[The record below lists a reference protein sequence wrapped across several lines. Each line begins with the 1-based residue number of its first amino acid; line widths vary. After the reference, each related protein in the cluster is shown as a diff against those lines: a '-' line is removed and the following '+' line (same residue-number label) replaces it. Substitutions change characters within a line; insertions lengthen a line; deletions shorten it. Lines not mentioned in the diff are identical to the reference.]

1 MADHSTVMGIVI
13 VKEGEIV
20 YEFYPRQEFYQKPI
34 YWSVTKVLFFILAGI
49 LEDGVQVDASLTIS
63 DYIQGL

>member
-13 VKEGEIV
+13 VKDGEIV
-20 YEFYPRQEFYQKPI
+20 YEFYPRQESYQKPI

-63 DYIQGL
+63 CYIQGL